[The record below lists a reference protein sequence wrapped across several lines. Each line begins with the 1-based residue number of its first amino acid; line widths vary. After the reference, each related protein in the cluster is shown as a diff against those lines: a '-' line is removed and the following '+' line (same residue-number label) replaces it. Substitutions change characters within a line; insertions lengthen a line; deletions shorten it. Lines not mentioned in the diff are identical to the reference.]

1 MHKQEWNQEVTDK
14 RMCKMRKGKERK
26 RLRYAKQRN
35 KLLPDL
41 RIRITVERFDCGE
54 LQTFIFELK
63 KSGRIDRYLTYI
75 NGVLWNCCGLSGV
88 LVELRKMI
96 PRILS
101 EE

>member
-1 MHKQEWNQEVTDK
+1 MYKNPEKAVDK
-14 RMCKMRKGKERK
+14 KEQL
-26 RLRYAKQRN
+26 RLARAEPRN
-35 KLLPDL
+35 NLLPDL

-54 LQTFIFELK
+54 PQTHVFELK
-63 KSGRIDRYLTYI
+63 KSGRIDRYLTSI
-75 NGVLWNCCGLSGV
+75 NGILWNCCGLSAV